1 MRRVSRHRGYSEQY
15 KHNIYRV
22 GTFRPKNKEDVCC
35 MLDEKIGD
43 SEENSIRIIIQESWG
58 KKKTTSA
65 KDLRCY
71 ILGIFKKQQQ
81 QVDQIVQTT
90 IDDHEQSV

>member
-1 MRRVSRHRGYSEQY
+1 ME
-15 KHNIYRV
+15 
-22 GTFRPKNKEDVCC
+22 C
-35 MLDEKIGD
+35 
-43 SEENSIRIIIQESWG
+43 SEEGSSRIIIQG
-58 KKKTTSA
+58 KRIEVEKTASA
-65 KDLRCY
+65 KTLRCY